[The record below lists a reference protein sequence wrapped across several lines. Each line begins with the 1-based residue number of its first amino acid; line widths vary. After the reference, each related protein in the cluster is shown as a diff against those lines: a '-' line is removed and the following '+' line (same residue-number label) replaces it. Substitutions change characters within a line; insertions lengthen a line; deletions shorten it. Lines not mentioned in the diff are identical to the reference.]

1 MSGNSYNQSALNT
14 MKQFLD
20 DHDFFKKKALRSFP
34 SISSPGMDGQPH
46 GGAHDPDMPFVN
58 HAELVFQ
65 YTMRE
70 KVCSNVKEISKTD
83 EPYGDLLMFRYID
96 KLHRDA
102 TIIKLN
108 RRYGDDP
115 DIGSDWPADMANS
128 TFTERL
134 NRALS
139 LALDIC
145 PDQSVHD
152 GTYSQK
158 MAQIRHKLA

>member
-1 MSGNSYNQSALNT
+1 MSGNSCNQSAINT
-14 MKQFLD
+14 MKQFLSD
-20 DHDFFKKKALRSFP
+20 YAFFKKKALRSFP
-34 SISSPGMDGQPH
+34 TISSPGLDGQPH
-46 GGAHDPDMPFVN
+46 GTTTDPDMSFIN

-70 KVCSNVKEISKTD
+70 KLCSNVKDLSERD
-83 EPYGDLLMFRYID
+83 RPYGDLLIFRYID
-96 KLHRDA
+96 NLHRDA

-128 TFTERL
+128 TFTERQ

-139 LALDIC
+139 LAFDIC
-145 PDQSVHD
+145 SDQSVHD
-152 GTYSQK
+152 GTYLQK
-158 MAQIRHKLA
+158 MAKIRHKSA